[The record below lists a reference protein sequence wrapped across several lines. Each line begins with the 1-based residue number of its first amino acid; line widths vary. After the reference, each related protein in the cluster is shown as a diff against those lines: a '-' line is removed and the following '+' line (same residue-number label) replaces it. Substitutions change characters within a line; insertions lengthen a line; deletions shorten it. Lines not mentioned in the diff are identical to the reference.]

1 MKKRKLILLISLFSF
16 GTLNGCSLGSS
27 SSSCDDM
34 FCEEP
39 ISSTN
44 TNKIVLEEYK
54 EENYT
59 FDDSVSNEQGSVSY
73 EIFVRSFY
81 DTDFDGIGD
90 FNGVKE
96 KLPYLK
102 ELGIKTVWLMPIMPS
117 ISYHGY
123 DVVDYYSVHSD
134 YGTMQDFENLLKEAS
149 NNNIDIMIDIVF
161 NHSSIENEWFKQS
174 YEDYINNN
182 EQEGSKKDWYCWSE
196 KSLNGYRP
204 YKNNSYYEGRFDS
217 SMPDFNTKNPEVR
230 EEMVKILKYWV
241 DKGVKGF
248 RFDAVKY
255 FDYEVTHYNVEFL
268 SYLAN
273 TIKEYNKDIYFVGE
287 CWDSIEVITN
297 YYKSSFD
304 SFFKFNNSLEG
315 YGEDAIVGQ
324 VKGLRKSNS
333 FGNLIEKQ
341 EKNMKANNP
350 NGYSSYFLT
359 NHDMDRASNSL
370 IANSARMAASLTYL
384 LPGTPYMYY
393 GEEILLKGK
402 RITSP
407 DDASD
412 ARRRL
417 PMIWDG
423 TNSDGQCGFPETNR
437 MDLATNEQVSDG
449 VKQAMSQNYSVW
461 NHYKKVINIRNKYP
475 FIKKS
480 IFSNETEKLNTEYE
494 HVLAYKLSL
503 GDEYIV
509 VIHNFEADNVE
520 VDVSSLGTEMLDEVS
535 CSRLTPVLENGK
547 LKIGRMST
555 VILK

>member
-54 EENYT
+54 EENYS

-182 EQEGSKKDWYCWSE
+182 EPEGSKKDLYCWSE
-196 KSLNGYRP
+196 
-204 YKNNSYYEGRFDS
+204 
-217 SMPDFNTKNPEVR
+217 
-230 EEMVKILKYWV
+230 
-241 DKGVKGF
+241 
-248 RFDAVKY
+248 
-255 FDYEVTHYNVEFL
+255 
-268 SYLAN
+268 
-273 TIKEYNKDIYFVGE
+273 
-287 CWDSIEVITN
+287 
-297 YYKSSFD
+297 
-304 SFFKFNNSLEG
+304 
-315 YGEDAIVGQ
+315 
-324 VKGLRKSNS
+324 
-333 FGNLIEKQ
+333 
-341 EKNMKANNP
+341 
-350 NGYSSYFLT
+350 
-359 NHDMDRASNSL
+359 
-370 IANSARMAASLTYL
+370 
-384 LPGTPYMYY
+384 
-393 GEEILLKGK
+393 
-402 RITSP
+402 
-407 DDASD
+407 
-412 ARRRL
+412 
-417 PMIWDG
+417 
-423 TNSDGQCGFPETNR
+423 
-437 MDLATNEQVSDG
+437 
-449 VKQAMSQNYSVW
+449 
-461 NHYKKVINIRNKYP
+461 
-475 FIKKS
+475 
-480 IFSNETEKLNTEYE
+480 
-494 HVLAYKLSL
+494 
-503 GDEYIV
+503 
-509 VIHNFEADNVE
+509 
-520 VDVSSLGTEMLDEVS
+520 
-535 CSRLTPVLENGK
+535 
-547 LKIGRMST
+547 
-555 VILK
+555 